1 MSTTRT
7 APCPE
12 YRNSAKRRFEILD
25 VFIDSNMTLTASS
38 SSSENK
44 FSNSSGFI
52 SLKTFP
58 ILILLSTRAGAK
70 VSPKADPT
78 PAAGGIITL
87 LIPSR
92 FAMAHA

>member
-1 MSTTRT
+1 
-7 APCPE
+7 
-12 YRNSAKRRFEILD
+12 
-25 VFIDSNMTLTASS
+25 MTESASS

-58 ILILLSTRAGAK
+58 ILMLLSTRAGAR
-70 VSPKADPT
+70 VSPNADPT
-78 PAAGGIITL
+78 PAAGGMITL

-92 FAMAHA
+92 SAMAHA